1 MKEYKVGQV
10 LYLMS
15 ESSTNIIP
23 IQVIEEVVK
32 TTISGQEKTYT
43 NGASQST
50 SHFTPQTYTIQL
62 PDKKKTTSDIS
73 VIKGKLFKDISTL
86 EDYMIK
92 SATEAVKKIVNNAI
106 TLSNTAFE
114 NIITNAIDLDQHVES
129 IPLQVLQNDEN
140 VQHDNEDGIIKV
152 DLGNGQYANMK
163 SDDLKT
169 LEGV

>member
-32 TTISGQEKTYT
+32 TTISGQEK
-43 NGASQST
+43 
-50 SHFTPQTYTIQL
+50 TYTIQL